1 MRSQRPLLLEE
12 VSREN
17 SITGLDRERK
27 GVVERG
33 HHLQI
38 PIMGLSQ
45 PREADPCP
53 RASSTPTELGD
64 LSRVLHSPEPQFLH
78 LKDGNMEL

>member
-1 MRSQRPLLLEE
+1 MKREAIL
-12 VSREN
+12 SREN

-38 PIMGLSQ
+38 PITGLSQ
-45 PREADPCP
+45 PGEAEPCP
-53 RASSTPTELGD
+53 HASSARTELGD
-64 LSRVLHSPEPQFLH
+64 LSRALNSPEPQFLH
-78 LKDGNMEL
+78 LQDRNMEL